1 MVNGVNNGNNTSILL
16 QQKQKQLEQVGGQ
29 KATDQTN
36 FDEATKK
43 ADTAEKTVDTQGKS
57 TAELIEK
64 YNELVKNAPKE
75 PQQPKKADYKTDD
88 DYQKAM
94 ADFEK
99 DSKEFEK
106 YQTELT
112 KAEEAKNKAEAELEN
127 AKAELEVSNDD
138 KADKDKTLQDTT
150 KEYDK
155 TASEVEDLKKQVEEE
170 SQDDKVEVK
179 LTNDKD
185 NNTLVKATI
194 NQMKN
199 LQAKGL
205 IDKDLDL
212 NSLSKDQLL
221 KISEAVVSKDINDGT
236 VGADS
241 KLNGTSSDY
250 TKMKAGDSRTYT
262 VKDLQNIA
270 MSIGGKNTQTL
281 DDATKD
287 LPKSVVNDT
296 PSLTISAEE
305 LDMLNQSL
313 HPEEVTVHGGDKAP
327 KMNSTPVVFAGD
339 EDVAPSKTVNS
350 NHKSFNTDGTYTYGN
365 KTLDASTVERYTEM
379 EHEMEDADVDIP
391 AHNFEDTE
399 KVYKEFKAKQSETTT
414 STRTMPKTND
424 GEVDAE
430 ARAKSIK
437 RDQAEDAVMG
447 YSKTSTPTPSLL
459 NSNFD
464 DMLKDKGFDDTFG
477 DRFADFDAKS
487 YAKITA
493 HFRDGA
499 RGMYD
504 INGTRFAATQ
514 KISESGQKAYLINGE
529 YYALRSDGMPDLENK
544 LKKADFE
551 K

>member
-43 ADTAEKTVDTQGKS
+43 ADNAEKTVDTQGKS

-75 PQQPKKADYKTDD
+75 PQQPERAEYKTDD
-88 DYQKAM
+88 DYEKAM
-94 ADFEK
+94 ADFSK
-99 DSKEFEK
+99 DLKEYDK
-106 YQTELT
+106 YLTELT

-127 AKAELEVSNDD
+127 AKTELEVSNDD

-179 LTNDKD
+179 LTNDKN

-281 DDATKD
+281 ADATKD

-327 KMNSTPVVFAGD
+327 KMNSTPVVFAED
-339 EDVAPSKTVNS
+339 EDVAN
-350 NHKSFNTDGTYTYGN
+350 
-365 KTLDASTVERYTEM
+365 
-379 EHEMEDADVDIP
+379 
-391 AHNFEDTE
+391 DTE
-399 KVYKEFKAKQSETTT
+399 KAPVDNSKAKQVKS
-414 STRTMPKTND
+414 ST
-424 GEVDAE
+424 
-430 ARAKSIK
+430 
-437 RDQAEDAVMG
+437 
-447 YSKTSTPTPSLL
+447 KTSTPTPSLL

-529 YYALRSDGMPDLENK
+529 YYALRSDGMPDLDKK